1 MLQKIKNLKEII
13 EPKANKLG
21 ISFEEMLEVMDDDER
36 FDFFMKQYR
45 KKIKGTFHY
54 TNAIKISSDLKSI
67 KLYLSEKYQIKDSKY
82 INLFINYL
90 SEYIQTNPKDIDRIR
105 RDALLTCKGSNT
117 RLNPYSTYEPY
128 SNQTYIDISS
138 LFVKLNIKPIYH
150 LKPSEL
156 SLIIRDK
163 EYEEWLYAPSCRK
176 AGNILTL
183 VGESPIRYTP
193 EREFNIGMS
202 YHLIYEKYMEYLI
215 GSWIKKNTEPDG
227 EREERRRRNFG
238 SFMYV
243 GDLIDK
249 LIKEN
254 PAVFPVK
261 DCFDRSKHK
270 MDIYFLEYNIPTIYE
285 SSEISKLLNHFTEF
299 KDSILTLLNDGS
311 IKKLYDDDHHMQL
324 R

>member
-1 MLQKIKNLKEII
+1 MLQKIKTLKEVI

-21 ISFEEMLEVMDDDER
+21 ISFEEMLEAMDDDKR

-45 KKIKGTFHY
+45 KKIKGTFQQHLD
-54 TNAIKISSDLKSI
+54 TVKISSDLKSI
-67 KLYLSEKYQIKDSKY
+67 KPYLSEKYQIKDSKY

-90 SEYIQTNPKDIDRIR
+90 SKYIQTNPKDIDRIR
-105 RDALLTCKGSNT
+105 QDALLTCNGSNT
-117 RLNPYSTYEPY
+117 KLNPYSTYEPY
-128 SNQTYIDISS
+128 SNQTYVDISS

-156 SLIIRDK
+156 SLIIGDK
-163 EYEEWLYAPSCRK
+163 EYEKWLYTPSRRK
-176 AGNILTL
+176 MNSIVTM
-183 VGESPIRYTP
+183 VGESPIRYNP
-193 EREFNIGMS
+193 DKEFNIGMS

-227 EREERRRRNFG
+227 WG
-238 SFMYV
+238 SFMYA

-254 PAVFPVK
+254 PSVFPVK

-270 MDIYFLEYNIPTIYE
+270 IDIYSLEYNIPTIYE
-285 SSEISKLLNHFTEF
+285 SSETPTLLNHFTEF
-299 KDSILTLLNDGS
+299 KDSILTLLNDDS
-311 IKKLYDDDHHMQL
+311 IKKLYDDEIIAK
-324 R
+324 